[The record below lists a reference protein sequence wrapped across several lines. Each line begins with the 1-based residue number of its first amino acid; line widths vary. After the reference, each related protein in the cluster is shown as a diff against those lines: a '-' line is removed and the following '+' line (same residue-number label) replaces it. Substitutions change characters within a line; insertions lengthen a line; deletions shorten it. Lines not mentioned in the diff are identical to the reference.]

1 MNIEFLWK
9 NEIFSRMFNENKNEI
24 KLRSLKDARK
34 TAKSKVSVE
43 KFEPIKLKSLREARD
58 LVKSKTQRPESV
70 LSLPDKLIR
79 SYAFDDKPRTVYSAS
94 PEQDIEYSDSEHI
107 FQNEPIKL
115 VKDNDGLQETSPI
128 LITDL
133 NIDVIPECEQETI
146 RELETS
152 LIEEENEIKC
162 IEKEQETKCASG
174 AKELPG
180 LDMPNT
186 IKKNHVKSGKTLF
199 KKYSKPIKDVIKPK
213 KPGGNVL
220 NFIDDTKEEKKLT
233 KSQQRVLLER
243 LQGTQFK
250 FAK

>member
-1 MNIEFLWK
+1 MK

-43 KFEPIKLKSLREARD
+43 RFKPIRLKSLREARD

-79 SYAFDDKPRTVYSAS
+79 SYAFDDKPRTVYSVS

-115 VKDNDGLQETSPI
+115 VNDNDGLYETSPI

-133 NIDVIPECEQETI
+133 NIDIIPECEQETI

-152 LIEEENEIKC
+152 IVEEEIEIKC
-162 IEKEQETKCASG
+162 IEKEQEIKCASDPT
-174 AKELPG
+174 EISG
-180 LDMPNT
+180 LDTPNK
-186 IKKNHVKSGKTLF
+186 IKKVCVKPEKVLF
-199 KKYSKPIKDVIKPK
+199 KKCIKPIKDVIKPK
-213 KPGGNVL
+213 KPRGNVL

-233 KSQQRVLLER
+233 KSQQKVLLDR

-250 FAK
+250 FTK